1 MPLAATTK
9 FNTMIESIPS
19 AQKRD
24 MSIDVNE
31 VKNKSRLSDAMAR
44 EKNDVITARVT
55 NASKSPDKYYIG
67 GNLVVTLN
75 DSTV

>member
-1 MPLAATTK
+1 
-9 FNTMIESIPS
+9 
-19 AQKRD
+19 

-31 VKNKSRLSDAMAR
+31 AKNKSRISDAMAR
-44 EKNDVITARVT
+44 EKNDVITSRVT